1 MKSTGHRIVLLL
13 AVGLTAFSSAMK
25 ELNQVQQLS
34 LDASH
39 LVAQWS
45 AKNVPAEVPPAVVEV
60 PQTVVK
66 VESCESKQS
75 APSVEL
81 PWLENAQTDVEK
93 TDRPVIAKRAKA
105 NKLDVAKLNKARRFV
120 VDPIQFEVR
129 VPNVVHDTDGDE
141 PVVTDFPAFTFK
153 AKPRKHGAFRFS
165 VRDREML
172 LKTLNRSINLRS
184 AS

>member
-34 LDASH
+34 MDASR

-45 AKNVPAEVPPAVVEV
+45 AKNVPAAVPPAVVEV
-60 PQTVVK
+60 PQTVAK

-81 PWLENAQTDVEK
+81 PWLENAQADVKDNE
-93 TDRPVIAKRAKA
+93 RPLIAKRTKS
-105 NKLDVAKLNKARRFV
+105 NKLDTAKLNKVRQFT
-120 VDPIQFEVR
+120 VDPFEFEVR
-129 VPNVVHDTDGDE
+129 IPNVVRDADGNE
-141 PVVTDFPAFTFK
+141 PVVTDFPVMTFK
-153 AKPRKHGAFRFS
+153 AKSRKHGTFKFN
-165 VRDREML
+165 VHDREIW
-172 LKTLNRSINLRS
+172 KTLNRSINLRS

>member
-1 MKSTGHRIVLLL
+1 
-13 AVGLTAFSSAMK
+13 MK

-34 LDASH
+34 LDASR

-60 PQTVVK
+60 PQTVFK

-81 PWLENAQTDVEK
+81 PWLENAQADVEK
-93 TDRPVIAKRAKA
+93 TDRPVLAKRTKA
-105 NKLDVAKLNKARRFV
+105 NKLDVAKLNKARQFV
-120 VDPIQFEVR
+120 VDPIEFQVR
-129 VPNVVHDTDGDE
+129 VPNVVHDTDNTDGDE
-141 PVVTDFPAFTFK
+141 PVVTDFPTFTFK
-153 AKPRKHGAFRFS
+153 AKSRKHGAFRFS
-165 VRDREML
+165 TRDREML